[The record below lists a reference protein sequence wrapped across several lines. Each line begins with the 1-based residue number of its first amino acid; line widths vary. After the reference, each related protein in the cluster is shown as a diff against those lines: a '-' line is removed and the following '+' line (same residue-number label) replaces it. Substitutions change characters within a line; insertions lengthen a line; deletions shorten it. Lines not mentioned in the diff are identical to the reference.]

1 MVTLLKNRKRKK
13 KSTDKGDV
21 AGGMK
26 GTDEEDQD
34 HEETMSDE
42 FCFIFCLISHGKKFA
57 NEFSS

>member
-26 GTDEEDQD
+26 GTDEEDRD
-34 HEETMSDE
+34 HEETMSGE
-42 FCFIFCLISHGKKFA
+42 FCSFFV
-57 NEFSS
+57 